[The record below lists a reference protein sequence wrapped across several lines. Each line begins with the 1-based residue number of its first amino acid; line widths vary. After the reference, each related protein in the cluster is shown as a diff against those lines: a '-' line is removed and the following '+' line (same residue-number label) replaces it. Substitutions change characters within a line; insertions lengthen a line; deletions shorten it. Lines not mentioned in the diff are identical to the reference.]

1 MIGEYFRVFV
11 SYAGITIALVM
22 YEAKKRKAKSAAGLQ
37 LAADQL
43 AEEEA
48 KAK

>member
-1 MIGEYFRVFV
+1 
-11 SYAGITIALVM
+11 M